1 MIENEYYEK
10 EIERLLWKNFGGGD
24 ERLRRS
30 LVQLVREASD
40 SQGPDGERLVRELL
54 DRYTYLSNDEYDD
67 AINSIAEYIS
77 TEFEIK
83 STLLCAST
91 ADHEKD
97 SAQRVLYDVVT
108 ALGFWGISK
117 IKSVNRYDSAHRHA
131 ADTTDLILLDEF
143 VGTGRSMKGR
153 INTLHRNFRSKNL
166 PIPKIH
172 IIIVVGMDFG
182 MRRIAHMVSTLYPC
196 ISLSPGLRGFLDG
209 ARLKDAY
216 SVMDA
221 IEGML
226 AAEYEGKALPKY
238 GDGGCEALYA
248 RKSGNCPNSVFPIF
262 WWPVSTNG
270 IWRQPAFPRV
280 F

>member
-1 MIENEYYEK
+1 MSGNEHYEK
-10 EIERLLWKNFGGGD
+10 EIEKLLWKNFGGGN

-30 LVQLVREASD
+30 LLQLVQDAAD
-40 SQGPDGERLVRELL
+40 SHGSEGERLVHELL
-54 DRYTYLSNDEYDD
+54 DRYTYLSNDDYDN
-67 AINSIAEYIS
+67 AISSIAEYIS
-77 TEFEIK
+77 TEFEVT

-108 ALGFWGISK
+108 ALGFLGISK

-131 ADTTDLILLDEF
+131 DETTDLILLDEF
-143 VGTGRSMKGR
+143 LGTGRSMKGR
-153 INTLHRNFRSKNL
+153 VNTLHRNFKSKNL
-166 PIPKIH
+166 PTPKIH
-172 IIIVVGMDFG
+172 VIVVAGMDFG
-182 MRRIAHMVSTLYPC
+182 MRQIAHMVSTLYPY
-196 ISLSPGLRGFLDG
+196 ISLSPGLRGFLNSTS
-209 ARLKDAY
+209 LKEAY

-226 AAEYEGKALPKY
+226 AAEYEGKKLPKY

-262 WWPVSTNG
+262 WWPVSIDG
-270 IWRQPAFPRV
+270 MWRKPAFPRV